1 MDCSSSS
8 RTASAPTKME
18 NGIIVKEQSKAKN
31 GSLFIDSFNA
41 APNAV
46 RIALLTAGAIMM
58 FAMVIFWMPPPCSMV
73 SHPNSHHLSSLS
85 SSSPDNLYNSNHSSG
100 KNKSLWYAWWLE
112 PFVATVAFGGWIN
125 WYWYHERKHG
135 LSSATTF
142 GETCHLQSGGPLFY
156 SVLAYWI
163 GIYMFQAIL
172 VKNSTCWWATPFS
185 ASKEMNVIP
194 IGMPSMT
201 WMTTSPLE
209 EDYNGLLLL
218 FLQDCTYLVAEVL
231 SGLLQYDFAM
241 FFLHWMM
248 HDIPALRSWHYQHHA
263 HEEQRALDNYNI
275 RNGSDI
281 SNVINLGGKSNGND
295 KRSFPCEA
303 RDTLNHDLMDGS
315 LQVAVNIV
323 VQQYTLVAFLLW
335 GWSCC
340 GEMLL
345 LSSQSSVVAGLSC
358 LLPKSKLARI
368 LHNIIVTWLLVESHT
383 SSPTPYVWRRWCI
396 GVREHYCHHV
406 GAAPSS
412 SSGCSRSSISEPKRK
427 IRRHQ
432 QFFGYLDQWRDQGWS
447 WEFMYPTNKN
457 YHRRDKKY

>member
-1 MDCSSSS
+1 MVCSSSS
-8 RTASAPTKME
+8 TTAIAPTIEK
-18 NGIIVKEQSKAKN
+18 GIIVKKQSNDKY
-31 GSLFIDSFNA
+31 GSLFVATFNA
-41 APNAV
+41 ASNLV
-46 RIALLTAGAIMM
+46 RIILLTGGAIMM
-58 FAMVIFWMPPPCSMV
+58 FAMVIFWMPPPSSVV
-73 SHPNSHHLSSLS
+73 SHPHSHHLSSLS
-85 SSSPDNLYNSNHSSG
+85 SSSPDTLFNIHNNG
-100 KNKSLWYAWWLE
+100 NKSLWFAWWLE
-112 PFVATVAFGGWIN
+112 PFVATAAFGGWIN
-125 WYWYHERKHG
+125 LYWYHERKHG
-135 LSSATTF
+135 LSSATSF

-163 GIYMFQAIL
+163 GIYMFQCIL
-172 VKNSTCWWATPFS
+172 VKNTTSWWPTSS
-185 ASKEMNVIP
+185 ASKEMNMIP

-231 SGLLQYDFAM
+231 SGLLQYDFVM

-275 RNGSDI
+275 RNDRDT
-281 SNVINLGGKSNGND
+281 SNRINLGGKGNGND

-323 VQQYTLVAFLLW
+323 VQQYTLVAFLSW
-335 GWSCC
+335 GWNCC
-340 GEMLL
+340 GERLL
-345 LSSQSSVVAGLSC
+345 LSSPSPVVAGLC
-358 LLPKSKLARI
+358 CMLPKSKLARI

-396 GVREHYCHHV
+396 GVKEHYWHHV
-406 GAAPSS
+406 GTAPSS
-412 SSGCSRSSISEPKRK
+412 SSVSSNGSRSISEPKRK

-432 QFFGYLDQWRDQGWS
+432 QFFGYLDEWRDQGWS
-447 WEFMYPTNKN
+447 WEFMYPTNN
-457 YHRRDKKY
+457 DYHRRDKKD